1 MVVFMKKNL
10 KLIIGII
17 IGIIVIFG
25 IIFLIDYNRCSN
37 LKEPIF
43 VVPIKENDLTL
54 KNTVYQGLGYRVEV
68 KKNLFGTITIAIKEY
83 KNKQKITY
91 SFDTNILQSF
101 NGTKGSKNK
110 LN

>member
-1 MVVFMKKNL
+1 MKKNL

-68 KKNLFGTITIAIKEY
+68 KKNLANENEEEIVKVEMYAFGKFGNRISSRA
-83 KNKQKITY
+83 
-91 SFDTNILQSF
+91 
-101 NGTKGSKNK
+101 
-110 LN
+110 